1 MGPCERSLHRR
12 SHSSIRPKCSSR
24 LAACP
29 CRKQARSARR
39 DFAQQK
45 SSLKSGRSMALR
57 RLVTVVG
64 LLAAGTGG
72 FIGSRP
78 APTRSSPRRFA
89 APKRKPGQR
98 GSARAKERLR
108 KALEKEGAP
117 PPRKDP
123 LPTTT
128 TTTSPSRVELRRRA
142 GLPPIEPMLR
152 RAPAD
157 LTEKSVAA
165 RGSAKSANS
174 CLRHMNDLASM
185 DERTR
190 PFPRRRPRRTP
201 STFP

>member
-1 MGPCERSLHRR
+1 M
-12 SHSSIRPKCSSR
+12 
-24 LAACP
+24 
-29 CRKQARSARR
+29 
-39 DFAQQK
+39 
-45 SSLKSGRSMALR
+45 LR
-57 RLVTVVG
+57 RLVWVVG
-64 LLAAGTGG
+64 LLASSTGG
-72 FIGSRP
+72 FIGSRSSRP
-78 APTRSSPRRFA
+78 ALTRRSAAKKPR
-89 APKRKPGQR
+89 PGER

-157 LTEKSVAA
+157 LTEKSVAV

-185 DERTR
+185 AWRPTPSRGQRHERTR
-190 PFPRRRPRRTP
+190 PFPRRRPRRTRSP
-201 STFP
+201 SRRAGKKYRIVRSRRPVVSMRLVAISLP

>member
-1 MGPCERSLHRR
+1 M
-12 SHSSIRPKCSSR
+12 
-24 LAACP
+24 
-29 CRKQARSARR
+29 
-39 DFAQQK
+39 
-45 SSLKSGRSMALR
+45 LR
-57 RLVTVVG
+57 RLVSVAV
-64 LLAAGTGG
+64 LLAASTGG
-72 FIGSRP
+72 FMSSRRP
-78 APTRSSPRRFA
+78 APRHSRRFA
-89 APKRKPGQR
+89 AKKPRPGQR

-157 LTEKSVAA
+157 LTEKSVAV

-185 DERTR
+185 ARRLTPSRGRRHERTR
-190 PFPRRRPRRTP
+190 PFPRMRPRRTRSP
-201 STFP
+201 SRRAGKKFPIVRSRRPTSVPSLQYDSWPSHDEVGPNRDAPRR

>member
-1 MGPCERSLHRR
+1 MICRCERFLRRR
-12 SHSSIRPKCSSR
+12 SGQASDRNKVRAGVSAGVRPQSELRGHS
-24 LAACP
+24 AALP
-29 CRKQARSARR
+29 QHE
-39 DFAQQK
+39 

-57 RLVTVVG
+57 RLVSVVG
-64 LLAAGTGG
+64 LLAASSGG

-89 APKRKPGQR
+89 AKKPRPGQR

-185 DERTR
+185 AWRL
-190 PFPRRRPRRTP
+190 TP
-201 STFP
+201 